1 MASLAAHVFTPPK
14 APITSPASVSS
25 SKTPRLR
32 SHRNDS
38 PHRLLSFLS
47 PSASDAA
54 AGPIATDSHPLAT
67 AAATST
73 SLSNWVE
80 FARRVSGEW
89 DGFGVEFTSQG
100 APVELPENVVPGA
113 FREWGVQVF
122 DWQTQCPTLADEHG
136 GLFLTYKMIKLLPT
150 VGCEADAATR
160 YSVEERAVGGADNQV
175 SAFAYDSS
183 GSFVAVW
190 PMESRGGLKVLE
202 LEHCLVDPRDKEAR
216 IRVIQVVLVEEGA
229 MRLEKIRV
237 FSEHWDGPFRNG
249 ELLGGCA
256 IRDSAFATTAV
267 VDVSEV
273 VGVWQGT
280 SLATAR
286 LQSEHKGIF
295 HELVVDMPFR
305 TIREL
310 HGLVALPKQLWS
322 LSGEN
327 KDGET
332 WWEVGWLLDH
342 GNAITSRC
350 VFLNNG
356 MLKASCSL
364 ARFLMQICLL
374 SGMRCAITI

>member
-14 APITSPASVSS
+14 APITSPAAVSS

-32 SHRNDS
+32 FHRNYP
-38 PHRLLSFLS
+38 PHRLLSFPS
-47 PSASDAA
+47 PSASDSA
-54 AGPIATDSHPLAT
+54 AGPIVTDSHPLAT

-73 SLSNWVE
+73 ALSNWVE

-89 DGFGVEFTSQG
+89 DGFGVEFTSEG

-136 GLFLTYKMIKLLPT
+136 GLLLTYKMIKLLPT

-160 YSVEERAVGGADNQV
+160 YSVEERVVGGEDNQV

-183 GSFVAVW
+183 GSFIAVC
-190 PMESRGGLKVLE
+190 PMESPGGQKVLE

-229 MRLEKIRV
+229 MWLEKIRV

-280 SLATAR
+280 SLAIAR
-286 LQSEHKGIF
+286 LQSEHKDIF
-295 HELVVDMPFR
+295 HELVVDLPFK
-305 TIREL
+305 TIREV

-332 WWEVGWLLDH
+332 RWEVGWLLDH

-356 MLKASCSL
+356 MLKE
-364 ARFLMQICLL
+364 I
-374 SGMRCAITI
+374 AIGRETAVSKEI

>member
-1 MASLAAHVFTPPK
+1 M
-14 APITSPASVSS
+14 
-25 SKTPRLR
+25 
-32 SHRNDS
+32 
-38 PHRLLSFLS
+38 
-47 PSASDAA
+47 
-54 AGPIATDSHPLAT
+54 
-67 AAATST
+67 
-73 SLSNWVE
+73 
-80 FARRVSGEW
+80 SGEW
-89 DGFGVEFTSQG
+89 DGFGVEFTSEG

-136 GLFLTYKMIKLLPT
+136 GLLLTYKMIKLLPT

-160 YSVEERAVGGADNQV
+160 YSVEERVVGGEDNQV

-183 GSFVAVW
+183 GSFIAVC
-190 PMESRGGLKVLE
+190 PMESPGGQKVLE

-229 MRLEKIRV
+229 MWLEKIRV

-280 SLATAR
+280 SLAIAR
-286 LQSEHKGIF
+286 LQSEHKDIF
-295 HELVVDMPFR
+295 HELVVDLPFK
-305 TIREL
+305 TIREV

-332 WWEVGWLLDH
+332 RWEVGWLLDH

-356 MLKASCSL
+356 MLKE
-364 ARFLMQICLL
+364 I
-374 SGMRCAITI
+374 AIGRETAVSKEI